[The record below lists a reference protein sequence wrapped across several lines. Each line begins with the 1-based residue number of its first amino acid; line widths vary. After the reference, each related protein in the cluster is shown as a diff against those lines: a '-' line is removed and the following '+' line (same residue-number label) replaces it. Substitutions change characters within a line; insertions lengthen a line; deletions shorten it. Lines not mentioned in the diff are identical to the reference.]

1 MTMNMNKIIY
11 FFKKNEKPIVSM
23 YDKDLFF
30 LTIPKYIKYLRLI
43 ILYLILALFVISFM
57 LDNAIFTFLLW
68 IIGMIL
74 IVKQFK
80 WFKNL
85 KNLYSDKYFLH
96 YDLLEFIMNN
106 KLFNEDSNGII
117 TSSRFSYK
125 LADNVII
132 IYALMS
138 GNYFDNKLDDLEVQL
153 QGLFDLNITNKIIRH
168 NCIEYHFNIKK
179 PKRLVV
185 NNNDTSYN
193 STNEI
198 NLGYGVTY
206 KPSKSPHILIS
217 GGTGSGK
224 SMFMTYLLI
233 EFLKQ
238 NSSIYLCDPKKSDL
252 GSLSNYLGQ
261 KNVATT
267 PNNIA
272 RVIREAVEEMKK
284 RYDYMNNNFSYGSN
298 YETHG
303 YRPLWILFDEIGAF
317 QAYGTDKKSKELI
330 NEVMDGI
337 KQIILLG
344 RQAGC
349 FILIAGQQINANNLS
364 TELRDNFSLRV
375 SLGFNSSEGLRMMFG
390 SATPDVTIPIEVKG
404 AGLLYLQGS
413 GKEQAQYYESP
424 LIDTEQYD
432 FIEELKKYIPEVQ
445 NN

>member
-1 MTMNMNKIIY
+1 
-11 FFKKNEKPIVSM
+11 M
-23 YDKDLFF
+23 YDNDLIF
-30 LTIPKYIKYLRLI
+30 LSLPKYIKYFRLI
-43 ILYLILALFVISFM
+43 ILYLILGIFIISFM
-57 LDNAIFTFLLW
+57 VDNAIFTFLLW

-74 IVKQFK
+74 IVKQIK

-96 YDLLEFIMNN
+96 YDLLEFIMDN

-117 TSSRFSYK
+117 TSSRFSYSITN
-125 LADNVII
+125 DEIVIL
-132 IYALMS
+132 ALMT
-138 GNYFDNKLDDLEVQL
+138 GNYFDVKIQNLDVEL
-153 QGLFDLNITNKIIRH
+153 QGLFDLPMDEKIIRH
-168 NCIEYHFNIKK
+168 NATEYHFRINK
-179 PKRLVV
+179 PQRLNVTSQETAY
-185 NNNDTSYN
+185 NNS
-193 STNEI
+193 NEI
-198 NLGYGVTY
+198 NIGYGVTY
-206 KPSKSPHILIS
+206 NPAKSPHILIS

-224 SMFMTYLLI
+224 SMFMSFLLI

-238 NSSIYLCDPKKSDL
+238 KSTTYLCDPKNSDL
-252 GSLSNYLGQ
+252 GALSNYLGQ

-272 RVIREAVEEMKK
+272 RVIRLAVDEMKI
-284 RYDYMNNNFSYGSN
+284 RYDYMNENFIYGSN
-298 YETHG
+298 FETHG
-303 YRPLWILFDEIGAF
+303 FKPVWILFDEIGAF
-317 QAYGTDKKSKELI
+317 QAYGTDKKSKEII
-330 NEVMDGI
+330 NETMDRI

-424 LIDTEQYD
+424 LIDTDQYD

>member
-1 MTMNMNKIIY
+1 MTMNNIIY

-30 LTIPKYIKYLRLI
+30 LTIPKYIKYFKLI
-43 ILYLILALFVISFM
+43 ILYLILGIFIISFM
-57 LDNAIFTFLLW
+57 VDNAIFRFFLW
-68 IIGMIL
+68 IIGVISIFKHFKLIRFIKNKYNEKYALNHEIL
-74 IVKQFK
+74 K
-80 WFKNL
+80 
-85 KNLYSDKYFLH
+85 
-96 YDLLEFIMNN
+96 FIINN
-106 KLFNEDSNGII
+106 KLYSEDSNGIV
-117 TSSRFSYK
+117 TSSRFSYSITE
-125 LADNVII
+125 NEII
-132 IYALMS
+132 IFALMS
-138 GNYFDNKLDDLEVQL
+138 GNYFDNKIQHLDVEL
-153 QGLFDLNITNKIIRH
+153 QGLLDLPMVEKIIRH
-168 NCIEYHFNIKK
+168 NATEYNFRINK
-179 PKRLVV
+179 PQRLNV
-185 NNNDTSYN
+185 TSYEKPYNN
-193 STNEI
+193 SNEI
-198 NLGYGVTY
+198 NIGYGVTY
-206 KPSKSPHILIS
+206 NPAKSPHILIS

-224 SMFMTYLLI
+224 SMFMSFLLI
-233 EFLKQ
+233 EFKRQ
-238 NSSIYLCDPKKSDL
+238 RSTTYLCDPKNSDL
-252 GSLSNYLGQ
+252 GSLSNYFGD
-261 KNVATT
+261 KYVATT

-284 RYDYMNNNFSYGSN
+284 RYEYMNNNFTYGSN

-303 YRPLWILFDEIGAF
+303 FKPLWILFDEIGAF

-404 AGLLYLQGS
+404 AGLLYLHGS

-432 FIEELKKYIPEVQ
+432 FIEELKKYIPEV
-445 NN
+445 

>member
-1 MTMNMNKIIY
+1 MKKILY

-23 YDKDLFF
+23 YDNDLIF
-30 LTIPKYIKYLRLI
+30 LSLPKYIKYFRLI
-43 ILYLILALFVISFM
+43 ILYLILGIFIISFM
-57 LDNAIFTFLLW
+57 VDNAIFTFLLW

-74 IVKQFK
+74 IVKQIK

-96 YDLLEFIMNN
+96 YDLLEFIMDN

-117 TSSRFSYK
+117 TSSRFSYSITN
-125 LADNVII
+125 DEIVIL
-132 IYALMS
+132 ALMT
-138 GNYFDNKLDDLEVQL
+138 GNYFDVKIQNLDVEL
-153 QGLFDLNITNKIIRH
+153 QGLFDLAMDEKIIRH
-168 NCIEYHFNIKK
+168 NATEYHFRINK
-179 PKRLVV
+179 PQRLNVTSQETAY
-185 NNNDTSYN
+185 NNS
-193 STNEI
+193 NEI
-198 NLGYGVTY
+198 NIGYGVTY
-206 KPSKSPHILIS
+206 NPAKSPHILIS

-224 SMFMTYLLI
+224 SMFMSFLLI

-238 NSSIYLCDPKKSDL
+238 KSTTYLCDPKNSDL
-252 GSLSNYLGQ
+252 GALSNYLGQ

-272 RVIREAVEEMKK
+272 RVIRLAVDEMKI
-284 RYDYMNNNFSYGSN
+284 RYDYMNENFIYGSN
-298 YETHG
+298 FETHG
-303 YRPLWILFDEIGAF
+303 FKPVWILFDEIGAF
-317 QAYGTDKKSKELI
+317 QAYGTDKKSKEII
-330 NEVMDGI
+330 NETMDRI

-424 LIDTEQYD
+424 LIDTDQYD

>member
-1 MTMNMNKIIY
+1 MNNIIY

-30 LTIPKYIKYLRLI
+30 LTIPKYIKYFKLI
-43 ILYLILALFVISFM
+43 ILYLILGIFIISFM
-57 LDNAIFTFLLW
+57 VDNAIFRFFLW
-68 IIGMIL
+68 IIGVISIFKHFKLIRFIKNKYNEKYALNHEIL
-74 IVKQFK
+74 K
-80 WFKNL
+80 
-85 KNLYSDKYFLH
+85 
-96 YDLLEFIMNN
+96 FIINN
-106 KLFNEDSNGII
+106 KLYSEDSNGIV
-117 TSSRFSYK
+117 TSSRFSYSITE
-125 LADNVII
+125 NEII
-132 IYALMS
+132 IFALMS
-138 GNYFDNKLDDLEVQL
+138 GNYFDNKIQHLDVEL
-153 QGLFDLNITNKIIRH
+153 QGLLDLPMVEKIIRH
-168 NCIEYHFNIKK
+168 NATEYNFRINK
-179 PKRLVV
+179 PQRLNV
-185 NNNDTSYN
+185 TSYEKPYNN
-193 STNEI
+193 SNEI
-198 NLGYGVTY
+198 NIGYGVTY
-206 KPSKSPHILIS
+206 NPAKSPHILIS

-224 SMFMTYLLI
+224 SMFMSFLLI
-233 EFLKQ
+233 EFKRQ
-238 NSSIYLCDPKKSDL
+238 RSTTYLCDPKNSDL
-252 GSLSNYLGQ
+252 GSLSNYFGD
-261 KNVATT
+261 KYVATT

-284 RYDYMNNNFSYGSN
+284 RYEYMNNNFTYGSN

-303 YRPLWILFDEIGAF
+303 FKPLWILFDEIGAF

-404 AGLLYLQGS
+404 AGLLYLHGS

-432 FIEELKKYIPEVQ
+432 FIEELKKYIPEV
-445 NN
+445 

>member
-1 MTMNMNKIIY
+1 M
-11 FFKKNEKPIVSM
+11 
-23 YDKDLFF
+23 
-30 LTIPKYIKYLRLI
+30 
-43 ILYLILALFVISFM
+43 
-57 LDNAIFTFLLW
+57 
-68 IIGMIL
+68 
-74 IVKQFK
+74 
-80 WFKNL
+80 
-85 KNLYSDKYFLH
+85 H
-96 YDLLEFIMNN
+96 YNLLEFIIDN
-106 KLFNEDSNGII
+106 KLFNEDPNGII

-125 LADNVII
+125 LTDNVVT

-138 GNYFDNKLDDLEVQL
+138 GNYFDNRLSDLGVQL
-153 QGLFDLNITNKIIRH
+153 QGLFDLPITEKIIRH

-198 NLGYGVTY
+198 NLGYGVIY

-224 SMFMTYLLI
+224 SMFMSYLLI

-238 NSSIYLCDPKKSDL
+238 NSSIYLCDPKNSDI

-284 RYDYMNNNFSYGSN
+284 RYEYMNNNFTYGSN

-303 YRPLWILFDEIGAF
+303 FKPLWILFDEIGAF

-330 NEVMDGI
+330 SEVMDGI

-424 LIDTEQYD
+424 LIDTDQYD

>member
-1 MTMNMNKIIY
+1 MKKILY
-11 FFKKNEKPIVSM
+11 FFKNKKPIVSM
-23 YDKDLFF
+23 YDNDLIF
-30 LTIPKYIKYLRLI
+30 LSLPKYFKYFRLI
-43 ILYLILALFVISFM
+43 TLYLNLVVFIISFM
-57 LDNAIFTFLLW
+57 VDNAIFTFLLW

-74 IVKQFK
+74 IVKQIK

-96 YDLLEFIMNN
+96 YDLLEFIMDN

-117 TSSRFSYK
+117 TSSRFSYSITE
-125 LADNVII
+125 NEII
-132 IYALMS
+132 IFALMS
-138 GNYFDNKLDDLEVQL
+138 GNYFDNKIKQLDVEL
-153 QGLFDLNITNKIIRH
+153 QGLLDLPITEKIIRH
-168 NCIEYHFNIKK
+168 NCTEYHFNINK
-179 PKRLVV
+179 PERLIV
-185 NNNDTSYN
+185 NNRDTSYISN
-193 STNEI
+193 NEI
-198 NLGYGVTY
+198 SLGYGLTY
-206 KPSKSPHILIS
+206 NPSKSPHILIS

-233 EFLKQ
+233 QFLKQ
-238 NSSIYLCDPKKSDL
+238 NSSIYLCDPKNSDL
-252 GSLSNYLGQ
+252 GTLSNYFGD
-261 KNVATT
+261 KYVATT

-272 RVIREAVEEMKK
+272 RVIRLAVDEMKS
-284 RYDYMNNNFSYGSN
+284 RYDYMNENFIYGSN
-298 YETHG
+298 FETHG
-303 YRPLWILFDEIGAF
+303 FKPVWILFDEIGAF
-317 QAYGTDKKSKELI
+317 QAYGTDKKSKEII
-330 NEVMDGI
+330 NETMDRI

-424 LIDTEQYD
+424 LIDTDQYD

-445 NN
+445 NT

>member
-1 MTMNMNKIIY
+1 MTMNRIIY

-30 LTIPKYIKYLRLI
+30 LTIPKYIKYFKLI
-43 ILYLILALFVISFM
+43 ILYLILGIFIISFM
-57 LDNAIFTFLLW
+57 VDNAIFTFFLW
-68 IIGMIL
+68 IIGVIS
-74 IVKQFK
+74 IVKHFK
-80 WFKNL
+80 LIRFIKNKYNEKYALNHEIL
-85 KNLYSDKYFLH
+85 K
-96 YDLLEFIMNN
+96 FIINN
-106 KLFNEDSNGII
+106 KLYSEDSNGIV
-117 TSSRFSYK
+117 TSSRFSYSITE
-125 LADNVII
+125 NEII
-132 IYALMS
+132 IFALMS
-138 GNYFDNKLDDLEVQL
+138 GNYFDNKIQHLDVEL
-153 QGLFDLNITNKIIRH
+153 QGLLDLPMVEKIIRH
-168 NCIEYHFNIKK
+168 NATEYNFRINK
-179 PKRLVV
+179 PQRLNVTSQEKAY
-185 NNNDTSYN
+185 NNS
-193 STNEI
+193 NEI
-198 NLGYGVTY
+198 NIGYGVTY
-206 KPSKSPHILIS
+206 NPAKSPHILIS

-224 SMFMTYLLI
+224 SMFMSFLLM
-233 EFLKQ
+233 EFKKQ
-238 NSSIYLCDPKKSDL
+238 RSTTYLCDPKNSDL
-252 GSLSNYLGQ
+252 GSLSNYFGD
-261 KNVATT
+261 KYVATT

-424 LIDTEQYD
+424 YIDTTQYD

-445 NN
+445 NH

>member
-1 MTMNMNKIIY
+1 MKKILY

-23 YDKDLFF
+23 YDNDLIF
-30 LTIPKYIKYLRLI
+30 LSLPKYIKYFRLI
-43 ILYLILALFVISFM
+43 ILYLILGIFIISFM
-57 LDNAIFTFLLW
+57 VDNAIFTFLLW

-74 IVKQFK
+74 IVKQIK

-96 YDLLEFIMNN
+96 YDLLEFIMDN

-117 TSSRFSYK
+117 TSSRFSYSITN
-125 LADNVII
+125 DEIVIL
-132 IYALMS
+132 ALMT
-138 GNYFDNKLDDLEVQL
+138 GNYFDVKIQNLDVEL
-153 QGLFDLNITNKIIRH
+153 QGLFDLPMDEKIIRH
-168 NCIEYHFNIKK
+168 NATEYHFRINK
-179 PKRLVV
+179 PQRLNVTSQETAY
-185 NNNDTSYN
+185 NNS
-193 STNEI
+193 NEI
-198 NLGYGVTY
+198 NIGYGVTY
-206 KPSKSPHILIS
+206 NPAKSPHILIS

-224 SMFMTYLLI
+224 SMFMSFLLI

-238 NSSIYLCDPKKSDL
+238 KSTTYLCDPKNSDL
-252 GSLSNYLGQ
+252 GALSNYLGQ

-272 RVIREAVEEMKK
+272 RVIRLAVDEMKI
-284 RYDYMNNNFSYGSN
+284 RYDYMNENFIYGSN
-298 YETHG
+298 FETHG
-303 YRPLWILFDEIGAF
+303 FKPVWILFDEIGAF
-317 QAYGTDKKSKELI
+317 QAYGTDKKSKEII
-330 NEVMDGI
+330 NETMDRI

-424 LIDTEQYD
+424 LIDTDQYD

>member
-1 MTMNMNKIIY
+1 MYKLLY
-11 FFKKNEKPIVSM
+11 FFKKDKLPIISM
-23 YDKDLFF
+23 YQKDLIF
-30 LTIPKYIKYLRLI
+30 LSLPNYIKYLRLI
-43 ILYLILALFVISFM
+43 ILYLILGIFIISFM
-57 LDNAIFTFLLW
+57 LDNAIFTFVLW
-68 IIGMIL
+68 IIGIIL
-74 IVKQFK
+74 FVKHFK
-80 WFKNL
+80 FISSIK
-85 KNLYSDKYFLH
+85 DKYNNKYFIH
-96 YDLLEFIMNN
+96 HELLEFIINN

-117 TSSRFSYK
+117 TSSRFSYSITN
-125 LADNVII
+125 DEIVIQ
-132 IYALMS
+132 ALMS
-138 GNYFDNKLDDLEVQL
+138 GNYFDNKLQNIEVEL
-153 QGLFDLNITNKIIRH
+153 QGLLDLPIYEKIIRH
-168 NCIEYHFNIKK
+168 NSTDYHFRINK
-179 PKRLVV
+179 PQRLNVTTQETTY
-185 NNNDTSYN
+185 NNSND
-193 STNEI
+193 I

-206 KPSKSPHILIS
+206 NPAKSPHILIS

-224 SMFMTYLLI
+224 SMFMSFLLI
-233 EFLKQ
+233 EFKRQ
-238 NSSIYLCDPKKSDL
+238 RSTTYLCDPKNSDL
-252 GSLSNYLGQ
+252 GSLSNYFGD
-261 KNVATT
+261 KYVATT

-284 RYDYMNNNFSYGSN
+284 RYEYMNNNFTYGSN

-303 YRPLWILFDEIGAF
+303 FKPLWILFDEIGAF

-404 AGLLYLQGS
+404 AGLLYLHGS

-424 LIDTEQYD
+424 LIDTAQYD
-432 FIEELKKYIPEVQ
+432 FIEELKKYIPEV
-445 NN
+445 

>member
-1 MTMNMNKIIY
+1 MKKILY
-11 FFKKNEKPIVSM
+11 FFKNKKPIVSM
-23 YDKDLFF
+23 YDNDLIF
-30 LTIPKYIKYLRLI
+30 LSLPKYIKYFRLI
-43 ILYLILALFVISFM
+43 ILYLILGIFIISFM
-57 LDNAIFTFLLW
+57 VDNAIFTFLLW

-74 IVKQFK
+74 IVKQIK

-96 YDLLEFIMNN
+96 YDLLEFIMDN

-117 TSSRFSYK
+117 TSSRFSYSITN
-125 LADNVII
+125 DEIVIL
-132 IYALMS
+132 ALMT
-138 GNYFDNKLDDLEVQL
+138 GNYFDVKIQNLDVEL
-153 QGLFDLNITNKIIRH
+153 QGLFDLPMDEKIIRH
-168 NCIEYHFNIKK
+168 NATEYHFRINK
-179 PKRLVV
+179 PQRLNVTSQETAY
-185 NNNDTSYN
+185 NNS
-193 STNEI
+193 NEI
-198 NLGYGVTY
+198 NIGYGVTY
-206 KPSKSPHILIS
+206 NPAKSPHILIS

-224 SMFMTYLLI
+224 SMFMSFLLI

-238 NSSIYLCDPKKSDL
+238 KSTTYLCDPKNSDL
-252 GSLSNYLGQ
+252 GALSNYLGQ

-272 RVIREAVEEMKK
+272 RVIRLAVDEMKI
-284 RYDYMNNNFSYGSN
+284 RYDYMNENFIYGSN
-298 YETHG
+298 FETHG
-303 YRPLWILFDEIGAF
+303 FKPVWILFDEIGAF
-317 QAYGTDKKSKELI
+317 QAYGTDKKSKEII
-330 NEVMDGI
+330 NETMDRI

-424 LIDTEQYD
+424 LIDTDQYD

>member
-1 MTMNMNKIIY
+1 MNNIIY

-30 LTIPKYIKYLRLI
+30 LTIPKYIKYFKLI
-43 ILYLILALFVISFM
+43 ILYLILGIFIISFM
-57 LDNAIFTFLLW
+57 VDNAIFKFFLW
-68 IIGMIL
+68 IIGVISIFKHFKLIRFIKNKYNEKYALNHEIL
-74 IVKQFK
+74 K
-80 WFKNL
+80 
-85 KNLYSDKYFLH
+85 
-96 YDLLEFIMNN
+96 FIINN
-106 KLFNEDSNGII
+106 KLYSEDSNGIV
-117 TSSRFSYK
+117 TSSRFSYSITE
-125 LADNVII
+125 NEII
-132 IYALMS
+132 IFALMS
-138 GNYFDNKLDDLEVQL
+138 GNYFDNKIQHLDVEL
-153 QGLFDLNITNKIIRH
+153 QGLLDLPMVEKIIRH
-168 NCIEYHFNIKK
+168 NATEYNFRINK
-179 PKRLVV
+179 PQRLNV
-185 NNNDTSYN
+185 TSYEKPYNN
-193 STNEI
+193 SNEI
-198 NLGYGVTY
+198 NIGYGVTY
-206 KPSKSPHILIS
+206 NPAKSPHILIS

-224 SMFMTYLLI
+224 SMFMSFLLI
-233 EFLKQ
+233 EFKRQ
-238 NSSIYLCDPKKSDL
+238 RSTTYLCDPKNSDL
-252 GSLSNYLGQ
+252 GSLSNYFGD
-261 KNVATT
+261 KYVATT

-284 RYDYMNNNFSYGSN
+284 RYEYMNNNFTYGSN

-303 YRPLWILFDEIGAF
+303 FKPLWILFDEIGAF

-404 AGLLYLQGS
+404 AGLLYLHGS

-432 FIEELKKYIPEVQ
+432 FIEELKKYIPEV
-445 NN
+445 

>member
-1 MTMNMNKIIY
+1 MKTLKY
-11 FFKKNEKPIVSM
+11 LLKKNDMPVISM
-23 YDKDLFF
+23 YDNDLVF
-30 LTIPKYIKYLRLI
+30 LSLPKYIKYLRLI

-57 LDNAIFTFLLW
+57 LDNAIFIFLLW
-68 IIGMIL
+68 IAGIIL
-74 IVKQFK
+74 LIKHFK
-80 WFKNL
+80 WFKTL
-85 KNLYSDKYFLH
+85 KNLHNDKYFMH
-96 YDLLEFIMNN
+96 YNLLEFIIDN
-106 KLFNEDSNGII
+106 KLFNEDPNGII

-125 LADNVII
+125 LTDNVVT

-153 QGLFDLNITNKIIRH
+153 QGLLDLPITNKIIRH

-238 NSSIYLCDPKKSDL
+238 NSSIYLCDPKNSDL

-272 RVIREAVEEMKK
+272 RVIRLAVDEMKS
-284 RYDYMNNNFSYGSN
+284 RYDYMNENFIYGSN
-298 YETHG
+298 FETHG
-303 YRPLWILFDEIGAF
+303 FKPVWILFDEIGAF
-317 QAYGTDKKSKELI
+317 QAYGTDKKSKEII
-330 NEVMDGI
+330 NETMDRI

-404 AGLLYLQGS
+404 AGLLYLHGN
-413 GKEQAQYYESP
+413 GKEQAHYYESP
-424 LIDTEQYD
+424 YIDSEQFN
-432 FIEELKKYIPEVQ
+432 FIEELKKYIPEQ
-445 NN
+445 SRE

>member
-1 MTMNMNKIIY
+1 MNKILY

-23 YDKDLFF
+23 YDNDLIF
-30 LTIPKYIKYLRLI
+30 LSLPKYIKYFRLI
-43 ILYLILALFVISFM
+43 ILYLILGIFIISFM
-57 LDNAIFTFLLW
+57 VDNAIFTFLLW

-85 KNLYSDKYFLH
+85 KNLYSDKYILH
-96 YDLLEFIMNN
+96 YDLLEFIMDN

-117 TSSRFSYK
+117 TSSRFSYSITN
-125 LADNVII
+125 DEIVIL
-132 IYALMS
+132 ALMT
-138 GNYFDNKLDDLEVQL
+138 GNYFDVKIQNLDVEL
-153 QGLFDLNITNKIIRH
+153 QGLLDLDMDEKIIRH
-168 NCIEYHFNIKK
+168 NATEYHFRINK
-179 PKRLVV
+179 PQRLNVTSQETAY
-185 NNNDTSYN
+185 NNS
-193 STNEI
+193 NEI
-198 NLGYGVTY
+198 NIGYGVTY
-206 KPSKSPHILIS
+206 NPAKSPHILIS

-224 SMFMTYLLI
+224 SMFMSFLLI

-238 NSSIYLCDPKKSDL
+238 KSTTYLCDPKNSDL
-252 GSLSNYLGQ
+252 GALSNYLGQ

-272 RVIREAVEEMKK
+272 RVIRLAVDEMKS
-284 RYDYMNNNFSYGSN
+284 RYDYMNENFIYGSN
-298 YETHG
+298 FETHG
-303 YRPLWILFDEIGAF
+303 FKPVWILFDEIGAF
-317 QAYGTDKKSKELI
+317 QAYGTDKESKEII
-330 NEVMDGI
+330 NETMDRI

-404 AGLLYLQGS
+404 AGLLYLHGN
-413 GKEQAQYYESP
+413 GKEQAHYYESP
-424 LIDTEQYD
+424 YIDSEQFN
-432 FIEELKKYIPEVQ
+432 FIEELKKYIPEQ
-445 NN
+445 SRE

>member
-1 MTMNMNKIIY
+1 MKKILY

-23 YDKDLFF
+23 YDNDLIF
-30 LTIPKYIKYLRLI
+30 LSLPKYIKYFRLI
-43 ILYLILALFVISFM
+43 ILYLILGIFIISFM
-57 LDNAIFTFLLW
+57 VDNVIFTFLLW

-74 IVKQFK
+74 IVKQIK

-96 YDLLEFIMNN
+96 YDLLEFIMDN

-117 TSSRFSYK
+117 TSSRFSYSITN
-125 LADNVII
+125 DEIVIL
-132 IYALMS
+132 ALMT
-138 GNYFDNKLDDLEVQL
+138 GNYFDVKIQNLDVEL
-153 QGLFDLNITNKIIRH
+153 QGLFDLPMDEKIIRH
-168 NCIEYHFNIKK
+168 NATEYHFRINK
-179 PKRLVV
+179 PQRLNVTSQETAY
-185 NNNDTSYN
+185 NNS
-193 STNEI
+193 NEI
-198 NLGYGVTY
+198 NIGYGVTY
-206 KPSKSPHILIS
+206 NPAKSPHILIS

-224 SMFMTYLLI
+224 SMFMSFLLI

-238 NSSIYLCDPKKSDL
+238 KSTTYLCDPKNSDL
-252 GSLSNYLGQ
+252 GALSNYLGQ

-272 RVIREAVEEMKK
+272 RVIRLAVDEMKI
-284 RYDYMNNNFSYGSN
+284 RYDYMNENFIYGSN
-298 YETHG
+298 FETHG
-303 YRPLWILFDEIGAF
+303 FKPVWILFDEIGAF
-317 QAYGTDKKSKELI
+317 QAYGTDKKSKEII
-330 NEVMDGI
+330 NETMDRI

-364 TELRDNFSLRV
+364 TELRDNFSLRI

-404 AGLLYLQGS
+404 AGLLYLHGS

-424 LIDTEQYD
+424 YIDEQFN
-432 FIEELKKYIPEVQ
+432 FIEELKKYIPEKSKE
-445 NN
+445 

>member
-1 MTMNMNKIIY
+1 MKKILY

-23 YDKDLFF
+23 YDNDLIF
-30 LTIPKYIKYLRLI
+30 LSLPKYIKYFRLI
-43 ILYLILALFVISFM
+43 ILYLILGIFIISFM
-57 LDNAIFTFLLW
+57 VDNAIFTFLLW

-74 IVKQFK
+74 IVKQIK

-96 YDLLEFIMNN
+96 YDLLEFIMDN

-117 TSSRFSYK
+117 TSSRFSYSITN
-125 LADNVII
+125 DEIVIL
-132 IYALMS
+132 ALMT
-138 GNYFDNKLDDLEVQL
+138 GNYFDVKIQNLDVEL
-153 QGLFDLNITNKIIRH
+153 QGLLDLDMDEKIIRH
-168 NCIEYHFNIKK
+168 NATEYHFRINK
-179 PKRLVV
+179 PQRLNVTSQETAY
-185 NNNDTSYN
+185 NNS
-193 STNEI
+193 NEI
-198 NLGYGVTY
+198 NIGYGVTY
-206 KPSKSPHILIS
+206 NPAKSPHILIS

-224 SMFMTYLLI
+224 SMFMSFLLI

-238 NSSIYLCDPKKSDL
+238 KSTTYLCDPKNSDL
-252 GSLSNYLGQ
+252 GALSNYLGQ

-272 RVIREAVEEMKK
+272 RVIRLAVDEMKI
-284 RYDYMNNNFSYGSN
+284 RYDYMNENFIYGSN
-298 YETHG
+298 FETHG
-303 YRPLWILFDEIGAF
+303 FKPVWILFDEIGAF
-317 QAYGTDKKSKELI
+317 QAYGTDKKSKEII
-330 NEVMDGI
+330 NETMDRI

-424 LIDTEQYD
+424 LIDTDQYD